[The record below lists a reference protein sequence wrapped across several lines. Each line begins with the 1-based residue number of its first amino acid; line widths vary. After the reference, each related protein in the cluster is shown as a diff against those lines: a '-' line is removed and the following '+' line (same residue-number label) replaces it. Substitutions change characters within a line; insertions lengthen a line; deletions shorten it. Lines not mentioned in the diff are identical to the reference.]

1 MTFIFAKFVIF
12 QSTRPLRGET
22 LPDRVRHHAY
32 QVFNPLAPCG
42 ARHAGSNMAYAVYVF
57 SIHSPLAGR
66 DQTGWYH
73 KCKVSGF
80 QSTRPL
86 RGETEARMAFVL
98 TAINFSIHSPLAG
111 RDHQQQGNHQRH
123 GIFNPLAPCGARH
136 TTKKKLGRNF
146 DFSIHSP
153 LAGRDT
159 GSAPSGGRK
168 AVFNPLAPCGARP
181 SGVSSL
187 PSSKIFQS
195 TRPLRG
201 ETRRRSRRRSSCRL
215 FNPLAPCGARPSH
228 LRQPSCRLAFSIHSP
243 LAGRDKALSSES
255 AVSSIFN
262 PLAPCGARQQT
273 ITKIVCKRYSCCT
286 VHFPTNPPRG
296 ASGRKTG
303 CASRKT
309 GIHLV
314 RTYREFG
321 VYCRFASQDQ
331 RFIHRKDG

>member
-1 MTFIFAKFVIF
+1 MAASVF

-22 LPDRVRHHAY
+22 
-32 QVFNPLAPCG
+32 FN
-42 ARHAGSNMAYAVYVF
+42 AREVDGQLVF

-66 DQTGWYH
+66 DQGIHTPLHDSSFFNPLAPCGARPDLQNAIDLLTGA
-73 KCKVSGF
+73 F

-86 RGETEARMAFVL
+86 RGETCPPSPAR
-98 TAINFSIHSPLAG
+98 
-111 RDHQQQGNHQRH
+111 R
-123 GIFNPLAPCGARH
+123 C
-136 TTKKKLGRNF
+136 
-146 DFSIHSP
+146 
-153 LAGRDT
+153 
-159 GSAPSGGRK
+159 
-168 AVFNPLAPCGARP
+168 
-181 SGVSSL
+181 
-187 PSSKIFQS
+187 
-195 TRPLRG
+195 
-201 ETRRRSRRRSSCRL
+201 RS
-215 FNPLAPCGARPSH
+215 F
-228 LRQPSCRLAFSIHSP
+228 
-243 LAGRDKALSSES
+243 
-255 AVSSIFN
+255 FN